1 MIKSQNGIVAL
12 RAPVALFA
20 AAFVLSGCLGPTYG
34 TDRTAGEQL
43 VDDLS
48 EIVSLRGERPEPI
61 DYTPRPGL
69 VKPADTATLP
79 EPQQN
84 IADASGEWP
93 ESPEERLAR
102 IRQEADEG
110 TIRPGLAK
118 KAGLS
123 EQPKFPGTG
132 AGESLRDRGDT
143 PTEVAKS
150 RTLIKQQQHEEV
162 TVAAAAPARRTYL
175 TDPPVEYRQPA
186 DTAAYGDLGETE
198 SAKERARK
206 KAAADPKSGWR
217 RLVPWL

>member
-43 VDDLS
+43 VEDLS
-48 EIVSLRGERPEPI
+48 EIVSLRGEKPKRI

-84 IADASGEWP
+84 IADASNEWP

-102 IRQEADEG
+102 IRREADEG
-110 TIRPGLAK
+110 TVRPGLVK
-118 KAGLS
+118 KAGIS
-123 EQPKFPGTG
+123 QQSKFPGTH
-132 AGESLRDRGDT
+132 
-143 PTEVAKS
+143 
-150 RTLIKQQQHEEV
+150 TLIKQPTQDEV
-162 TVAAAAPARRTYL
+162 EVAAAAPTRRTYL

-186 DTAAYGDLGETE
+186 GTAAYGELGETE

-206 KAAADPKSGWR
+206 KASADAKTGWR